1 MKIPKNV
8 RKYCKYCKNY
18 TEMTV
23 AQAKKRERSSLKKG
37 SLVRLAAR
45 SSGKS
50 GFGNKG
56 RYSRKAISQFKRTG
70 AKSSKKVDLRFKC
83 KTCNKT
89 TVQNGGQRMKKPV
102 FE

>member
-1 MKIPKNV
+1 MKIPKV
-8 RKYCKYCKNY
+8 SKKYCKHCKKY
-18 TEMTV
+18 TEMAI

-37 SLVRLAAR
+37 SLVRLEAR

-56 RYSRKAISQFKRTG
+56 RFSRKAISQFKRTG
-70 AKSSKKVDLRFKC
+70 AKTSKKVDLRYKC
-83 KTCNKT
+83 KVCAKT
-89 TVQNGGQRMKKPV
+89 MVQNGGQRMKRPV

>member
-1 MKIPKNV
+1 MKIPKNI
-8 RKYCKYCKNY
+8 RKYCKHCKNY

-89 TVQNGGQRMKKPV
+89 MVQNGGQRMKKPV

>member
-1 MKIPKNV
+1 MKIPKTTK
-8 RKYCKYCKNY
+8 KYCKHCKKY
-18 TEMTV
+18 TEMAV

-45 SSGKS
+45 SSGKA

-83 KTCNKT
+83 KECNKT
-89 TVQNGGQRMKKPV
+89 MVQNGGVRMKKPV